1 MRYYFGAAVAAILL
15 AGPAAAAVTV
25 SASASGTGNNVLFS
39 GCDSA
44 TVGAGEL
51 VGCLNGDSSALF
63 RFASTGDSLF
73 SPASGQARIRASD
86 GAFDDLTIDFIDN
99 DRFFDVLVLNINA
112 LADGTVTFD
121 GQTFDLSGN
130 GSNFFT
136 LTFDTAVNL
145 FSFTTTAGIIDD
157 VRQLRIREA
166 EAPGPDPDP
175 DPVPEPAA
183 IGLLGLAA
191 AGLGFARRRRA

>member
-1 MRYYFGAAVAAILL
+1 MRYLLGAAMAAILL
-15 AGPAAAAVTV
+15 ASPAAAVTV
-25 SASASGTGNNVLFS
+25 STSASGTGNNVLYS

-51 VGCLNGDSSALF
+51 VGCLNGDPSALF

-73 SPASGQARIRASD
+73 SPASGQARIKADD

-121 GQTFDLSGN
+121 GQTFDLTGN
-130 GSNFFT
+130 GNNFFT
-136 LTFDTAVNL
+136 LTFETAVNI

-175 DPVPEPAA
+175 VPEPAM

-191 AGLGFARRRRA
+191 AGLGFTRRRRV

>member
-1 MRYYFGAAVAAILL
+1 MRYFLGAAMAAILL
-15 AGPAAAAVTV
+15 AAPATAAVTV
-25 SASASGTGNNVLFS
+25 STSASGTGNNVLFS
-39 GCDSA
+39 GCDS
-44 TVGAGEL
+44 TPVGAGEL
-51 VGCLNGDSSALF
+51 IGCLNGEPGALF

-73 SPASGQARIRASD
+73 SPASGQARITADD

-112 LADGTVTFD
+112 LADGSVTFD

-145 FSFTTTAGIIDD
+145 FSFTTSANIIDD

-166 EAPGPDPDP
+166 EGPGPDP
-175 DPVPEPAA
+175 DPVPEPAM